1 MRHTVRVNWN
11 TANLQCVEQGV
22 EATFAV
28 HGTEYTVIC
37 VTCQFGVS
45 SGGSVDYALGTLDV
59 KYTMAHE
66 LRDTGEFGFLLP
78 ADQGRCGRICSD
90 FNVVLERTASE
101 VHVCH

>member
-1 MRHTVRVNWN
+1 M
-11 TANLQCVEQGV
+11 
-22 EATFAV
+22 EATYAV

-45 SGGSVDYALGTLDV
+45 SGGSVDYALGTLGA

-78 ADQGRCGRICSD
+78 ADQGRTGSNFQSNFR
-90 FNVVLERTASE
+90 ERSSE
-101 VHVCH
+101 IQSSTLWLKR